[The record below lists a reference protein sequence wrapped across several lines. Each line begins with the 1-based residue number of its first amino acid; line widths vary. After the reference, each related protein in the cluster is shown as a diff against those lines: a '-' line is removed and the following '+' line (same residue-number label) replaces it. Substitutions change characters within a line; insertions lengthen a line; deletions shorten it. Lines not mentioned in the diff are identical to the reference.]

1 MSVGIIAILAFV
13 GFSLLVFIF
22 IYNSIMGKRNE
33 IENATGGIDTY
44 LKQRYD
50 LIPNLVSAVKKY
62 MEHEKS
68 LLENVTK
75 LRTQAMS
82 ANPKKDDIAAINN
95 EISKMLGGIMVSV
108 ENYPDLKSNTNFTN
122 LQNTLKEVE
131 ENIAASRRYYNTAVT
146 DFNNS
151 LDMFPSNI
159 IAGMMGMKRRAVF
172 EAPEHEKKN
181 VNIGELF

>member
-1 MSVGIIAILAFV
+1 MSPIIIIIAALVAFS
-13 GFSLLVFIF
+13 FLVFIF
-22 IYNSIMGKRNE
+22 IFNSIKGKRNE

-50 LIPNLVSAVKKY
+50 LIPNLVQAVKKY

-82 ANPKKDDIAAINN
+82 ANPKSDDIAQINN

-108 ENYPDLKSNTNFTN
+108 ENYPDLKSNTNFID
-122 LQNTLKEVE
+122 LQKTLKEVE
-131 ENIAASRRYYNTAVT
+131 ENIAASRRYYNSAVT

-159 IAGMMGMKRRAVF
+159 VAAMMGMKRRAVLKLLSM
-172 EAPEHEKKN
+172 KKRT
-181 VNIGELF
+181 